1 MRVLKGF
8 YVARYDSAWV
18 SGLTLLLIVGIGG
31 CGARGTPSARGTGR
45 TAGPVTIYVANAGG
59 DTVTPILAA
68 SNTAGKPINIR
79 RVPWQIAISP
89 DGQTAYVVGLGGVV
103 PGPTPV
109 TLTAI
114 STATNRPSRMVTV
127 CARDTM
133 ADLARIAIT
142 PDSRTVYLS
151 CPGTGEVVPVSAGA
165 DTDANAIRI
174 ASPGLLTMTPDGKT
188 VYAANLGAGVVTPIS
203 TATDEPGHPIMVGL
217 APLDMA
223 ITPDGKTLLVLTYTG
238 VTPVDVATNRAGR
251 SVAIE
256 GGVALVVAPGGTTA
270 YVLAKP
276 NPDSE
281 QGFVVPVDIRA
292 NTPGQPIKVGMS
304 PQQIAITPD
313 GKMAYVANYASGN
326 VTPIQLAEGRA
337 EPAIAAGKVPARL
350 VISPDGKTVYVLDS
364 NPYGALSSGPPSG
377 ASPFGVGQVI
387 PIRVATNSAEKP
399 IKAGRFPVAIA
410 IAS

>member
-1 MRVLKGF
+1 
-8 YVARYDSAWV
+8 
-18 SGLTLLLIVGIGG
+18 
-31 CGARGTPSARGTGR
+31 
-45 TAGPVTIYVANAGG
+45 
-59 DTVTPILAA
+59 
-68 SNTAGKPINIR
+68 
-79 RVPWQIAISP
+79 
-89 DGQTAYVVGLGGVV
+89 
-103 PGPTPV
+103 
-109 TLTAI
+109 
-114 STATNRPSRMVTV
+114 MVTV

-142 PDSRTVYLS
+142 PDSRTVYVS

-165 DTDANAIRI
+165 DTDANPIRI

-188 VYAANLGAGVVTPIS
+188 VYAANLGAGIVTPIS

-238 VTPVDVATNRAGR
+238 VTPVDVATNRAGKP
-251 SVAIE
+251 VAIE

-270 YVLAKP
+270 YVPAKP

-337 EPAIAAGKVPARL
+337 EPTIAAGKVPARL

-364 NPYGALSSGPPSG
+364 NPYGALSSGPPFG
-377 ASPFGVGQVI
+377 ASPSGVGHVI

-399 IKAGRFPVAIA
+399 IKVGRFPVAIA